1 MFGLYRATNF
11 LCILFLLQTY
21 SQRIQVIYE
30 GQNVAFY
37 CNATGGSKNDYI
49 HYQWEVNNRDLIATD
64 AYFHIRG
71 IQKSDEGEYKCIA
84 TQYVNGTP
92 IVATESTFISV
103 RKADSIITQD
113 VEEGIL
119 VRILCNVSSDEKPDG
134 AGPFRYEWR
143 NPNGTL
149 VGTQWKLELGHIKV
163 HESGIYVC
171 RVSYEFDKR
180 QMSTSSA
187 TKINV
192 IPRAGV
198 IFPGIRGNVLEVLE
212 TGDILQECQV
222 VSAKPSQY
230 NFQWFG
236 PDGRLISNSAF
247 LQRDYITRQRDEG
260 IYRCVASPVE
270 EGRLQVEN
278 SLIVTTAPLRFQIT
292 TIEEDLNI
300 GGFTHRRIVPV
311 DSSKPNLTTRE
322 TFIYQW
328 LDTEMNPILDLMGPD
343 LRIKFQSPSDFGRYS
358 VRITGLNSG
367 YQRDLSTYITMDGRN
382 GEVEPTYSVVIRE
395 ISGPLYLNARLELEC
410 SPRPPNSA
418 ARINWLGPDGMV
430 VSDSSNIVFER
441 FQPHHQGRYTCQILL
456 PNQIIL
462 RQSVELVVSGT
473 STEIPEPDRL
483 YTIRI
488 TQSPT
493 YFRYNDAVHLQCIVS
508 PTPPLVS
515 YEWFKDGVLIG
526 RQADIH
532 IQRFTPDD
540 VGRYQCVARLDSMVL
555 TFNSTISI
563 DDGTGVDLIMRPN
576 IIYIPAFHPFEI
588 ECLSIRTGLSP
599 IAIFGNGAPIESDNR
614 FTIIKPNEQRLIIK
628 ATDGL
633 SSVYNGLR
641 IRCMLPGLNYKEVT
655 LYIMDICT
663 ASQSQCRT
671 RQCIQTSSICDGK
684 ADCLDKSDEGSS
696 FCNAGLTV
704 IPTRIVVKPSEPFSL
719 KCQTILPG
727 TRMPHA
733 RFVHSGQ
740 DVESDPRFI
749 IERSPGILLI
759 KAPYGLSVEAN
770 DTRIECYF
778 PDESPRTAIINV
790 VTDRCGLGYFMCYD
804 GNCIQQSQRCDGQT
818 QCPDGSDEINCAPRC
833 RPGQY
838 QCSSGECIEQQMR
851 CDGRQDCRDASDET
865 GCPPRCRPG
874 QYQCSSGECIEQQ
887 MRCDGR
893 QDCRDASDET
903 GCPPRCR
910 PGQYQCSSGECIEQQ
925 MRCDGRQDCRDASDE
940 TGCPPRCRPGQYQC
954 SSGECIEQQMR
965 CDGRQDCRDASDETG
980 CPPRCRP
987 GQYQCSSGE
996 CIEQQMRCDGR
1007 QDCRDASDETG
1018 CPPRCRPGQYQC
1030 SSGECIE
1037 QQMRCDGRQDCRDA
1051 SDETGCPPRCRP
1063 GQYQCS
1069 SGECIE
1075 QQMRCDG
1082 RQDCRD
1088 ASDETGCPPRCRPG
1102 QYQCSS
1108 GECIEQQMRCDGR
1121 QDCRDASDET
1131 GCPPRCRPGQYQCS
1145 SGECIEQQMRCDGRQ
1160 DCRDA
1165 SDETGCPPRCR
1176 PGQYQCSSGECI
1188 EQQMRCDGRQDCR
1201 DASDETGCPPRCR
1214 PGQYQCSSGECIE
1227 QQMRC
1232 DGRQD
1237 CRDASD
1243 ETGCPPRCRPGQYQC
1258 SSGECI
1264 EQQMRCDGRQ
1274 DCRDASDETGCPPR
1288 CRPGQYQCSS
1298 GECIEQQMRCD
1309 GRQDCRDASDE
1320 TGCPPRCRPGQYQC
1334 SSGECIEQQMRC
1346 DGRQDC
1352 RDASDETGCPPRCR
1366 PGQYQCSSGECIE
1379 QQMRCD
1385 GRQDCRDASDETG
1398 CRERVNIRVVPDII
1412 HTQPYEKWKF
1422 ECSVIGADIEPIV
1435 KFQDGRLVESDP
1447 NFRVTR
1453 IDPNTV
1459 SVEAI
1464 HGLTE
1469 KKERLSFICTF
1480 PGGPEEEI
1488 DVYVRRRC
1496 PHGEFLCKDGTCR
1509 PESDFC
1515 NGRVDCPDGSD
1526 ERPPYCREIVQ
1537 VEVKPS
1543 IIHVQ
1548 PYKRFEFEC
1557 ISYVPG
1563 IKPEARLPSGILV
1576 SQDPRFNVIYLSPNH
1591 LQVNAIYG
1599 LTDRDHPFQIYCIF
1613 PGLENRTAVIE
1624 IERPCP
1630 SGQFQCMDGRC
1641 LPSNVF
1647 CDGKSDCS
1655 DSSDENERYCAVNIR
1670 VTPGSIRVVPY
1681 QRFQFECSTSIPGVS
1696 PQVTFDERS
1705 VERDNRFVVTRPSL
1719 QTIVVTAPT
1728 GLSEIGAHRFKCI
1741 VSVNIV
1747 KEVDVEIISECPPG
1761 QLKCRSGECLPRAV
1775 FCDGKYDCPDRSD
1788 EDPRSCVPTII
1799 ITPTTILTRPHESF
1813 QFECKSVMPGGEPK
1827 ITLEGYPVEND
1838 PRFTIVRPS
1847 REHIIVRAES
1857 GIADPGKYS
1866 FTCTVVS
1873 AASKTIVVQVESVCP
1888 PGYSKCKDGMCILDN
1903 QFCDGIIHCRDGSDE
1918 DKLRCP
1924 EVAVDVRVHF
1934 TPGELRI
1941 QPGRAFRLECV
1952 TDKPGT
1958 SPVLQFLDG
1967 RPITSD
1973 PRFVVSRPSTERAI
1987 IDVPGGLDARD
1998 RQIII
2003 ECVSPSGE
2011 RKTSTI
2017 FIELGCQPG
2026 QRRCPSGQCIF
2037 VGQFCDGKPDC
2048 DDGFDE
2054 KPENCEYCDPITKP
2068 CEVVNGKPPKEKTY
2082 ELHWRC
2088 DGEDDCGN
2096 RFDEQNCLN
2105 DTRVPDKEC
2114 GATHFRCGTEPY
2126 QYIPFAYWCDGGR
2139 DCRGGEDEAECSP
2152 PTIIQTQRQE
2162 THRVRPGGRL
2172 ILECEASGVP
2182 PPMIIWRFN
2191 WRCLRDET
2199 RMRTQAVP
2207 SSLGCKG
2214 SKSRLTIENFR
2225 EGDDGIYNCEALSS
2239 KERAMSQ
2246 DIFVFLSP

>member
-818 QCPDGSDEINCAPRC
+818 QCPDGSDEINCA
-833 RPGQY
+833 
-838 QCSSGECIEQQMR
+838 
-851 CDGRQDCRDASDET
+851 
-865 GCPPRCRPG
+865 
-874 QYQCSSGECIEQQ
+874 
-887 MRCDGR
+887 
-893 QDCRDASDET
+893 
-903 GCPPRCR
+903 
-910 PGQYQCSSGECIEQQ
+910 
-925 MRCDGRQDCRDASDE
+925 
-940 TGCPPRCRPGQYQC
+940 
-954 SSGECIEQQMR
+954 
-965 CDGRQDCRDASDETG
+965 
-980 CPPRCRP
+980 
-987 GQYQCSSGE
+987 
-996 CIEQQMRCDGR
+996 
-1007 QDCRDASDETG
+1007 
-1018 CPPRCRPGQYQC
+1018 PRCRPGQYQC

>member
-1 MFGLYRATNF
+1 
-11 LCILFLLQTY
+11 
-21 SQRIQVIYE
+21 
-30 GQNVAFY
+30 
-37 CNATGGSKNDYI
+37 
-49 HYQWEVNNRDLIATD
+49 
-64 AYFHIRG
+64 
-71 IQKSDEGEYKCIA
+71 
-84 TQYVNGTP
+84 
-92 IVATESTFISV
+92 
-103 RKADSIITQD
+103 
-113 VEEGIL
+113 
-119 VRILCNVSSDEKPDG
+119 
-134 AGPFRYEWR
+134 
-143 NPNGTL
+143 
-149 VGTQWKLELGHIKV
+149 
-163 HESGIYVC
+163 
-171 RVSYEFDKR
+171 
-180 QMSTSSA
+180 MSTSSA

-328 LDTEMNPILDLMGPD
+328 LDTEMNPILDSMGPD

-488 TQSPT
+488 IQSPT

-818 QCPDGSDEINCAPRC
+818 QCPDGSDEINCVCQP
-833 RPGQY
+833 PSIL
-838 QCSSGECIEQQMR
+838 CSSGECITPEMR
-851 CDGRQDCRDASDET
+851 CDGTQHCRDGSDE
-865 GCPPRCRPG
+865 
-874 QYQCSSGECIEQQ
+874 I
-887 MRCDGR
+887 
-893 QDCRDASDET
+893 
-903 GCPPRCR
+903 
-910 PGQYQCSSGECIEQQ
+910 
-925 MRCDGRQDCRDASDE
+925 
-940 TGCPPRCRPGQYQC
+940 
-954 SSGECIEQQMR
+954 
-965 CDGRQDCRDASDETG
+965 
-980 CPPRCRP
+980 
-987 GQYQCSSGE
+987 
-996 CIEQQMRCDGR
+996 
-1007 QDCRDASDETG
+1007 G

-1488 DVYVRRRC
+1488 DVYIRRRC
-1496 PHGEFLCKDGTCR
+1496 PHDEFMCKDGTCL
-1509 PESDFC
+1509 PERDFC
-1515 NGRVDCPDGSD
+1515 NGRVDCSDGSD

-1557 ISYVPG
+1557 ISFVPG

-1847 REHIIVRAES
+1847 REHVIVRAES

-1888 PGYSKCKDGMCILDN
+1888 SGYSKCKDGMCILDN

-2054 KPENCEYCDPITKP
+2054 KPENCEYCEPITKP

-2105 DTRVPDKEC
+2105 DTRVPDNEC

-2139 DCRGGEDEAECSP
+2139 DCRGGEDEADCSP

-2225 EGDDGIYNCEALSS
+2225 EGDDGIYNCEALTS

>member
-818 QCPDGSDEINCAPRC
+818 QCPDGSDEINCA
-833 RPGQY
+833 
-838 QCSSGECIEQQMR
+838 
-851 CDGRQDCRDASDET
+851 
-865 GCPPRCRPG
+865 
-874 QYQCSSGECIEQQ
+874 
-887 MRCDGR
+887 
-893 QDCRDASDET
+893 
-903 GCPPRCR
+903 
-910 PGQYQCSSGECIEQQ
+910 
-925 MRCDGRQDCRDASDE
+925 
-940 TGCPPRCRPGQYQC
+940 PRCRPGQYQC

>member
-1 MFGLYRATNF
+1 MSNSSCKVDVLTFFKKENRPFSVVDVCNVLKSYGKTGISKALDDLVEEGSVKEKVYGKQKVYVYDQTKLPSFDENEIKKMEAQSENLSIELAEEQKKLKSVTEELKKITSTLTKEEAERELTQVKEKLSKIEMEVKALKAKGPQITEADLKSVSEGHTKMISEWRKRKRIF
-11 LCILFLLQTY
+11 TQTSKLKLLC
-21 SQRIQVIYE
+21 
-30 GQNVAFY
+30 
-37 CNATGGSKNDYI
+37 
-49 HYQWEVNNRDLIATD
+49 NRNWSNSSL
-64 AYFHIRG
+64 
-71 IQKSDEGEYKCIA
+71 S
-84 TQYVNGTP
+84 
-92 IVATESTFISV
+92 
-103 RKADSIITQD
+103 DSIITQD

-119 VRILCNVSSDEKPDG
+119 VRILCNVSSDEKLDS

-236 PDGRLISNSAF
+236 PDGRLVSNSAF
-247 LQRDYITRQRDEG
+247 LQRDYITRERDEG
-260 IYRCVASPVE
+260 IYRCVATPIE

-292 TIEEDLNI
+292 TLNESLNI
-300 GGFTHRRIVPV
+300 GGFTHRRIVRT
-311 DSSKPNLTTRE
+311 DLSKLNLTTRE

-328 LDTEMNPILDLMGPD
+328 LDTEMNPILASMGPD
-343 LRIKFQSPSDFGRYS
+343 LRVRLLSPSDFGRYS

-367 YQRDLSTYITMDGRN
+367 YQRVLSTYITMDGRN

-418 ARINWLGPDGMV
+418 ARINWLGPDGTV

-488 TQSPT
+488 IQSPT
-493 YFRYNDAVHLQCIVS
+493 YFRYNDAVHLQCVVS

-532 IQRFTPDD
+532 IQRFSPAD

-588 ECLSIRTGLSP
+588 ECLSTRTGLSP

-614 FTIIKPNEQRLIIK
+614 FTVSKPDEQRVIIK

-641 IRCMLPGLNYKEVT
+641 IRCMLPGLNFKEVT
-655 LYIMDICT
+655 LYIMDICS
-663 ASQSQCRT
+663 ASESQCRT
-671 RQCIQTSSICDGK
+671 RQCIQTSQICDGK
-684 ADCLDKSDEGSS
+684 ADCLDKSDESSS
-696 FCNAGLTV
+696 FCNARLTV
-704 IPTRIVVKPSEPFSL
+704 IPTRIVVRPSEPFIL
-719 KCQTILPG
+719 KCQTMVPE

-733 RFVHSGQ
+733 RFVYSGK
-740 DVESDPRFI
+740 DVESDPRFTV
-749 IERSPGILLI
+749 ERSSPGVLLI
-759 KAPYGLSVEAN
+759 KAPHGLSEEAN

-790 VTDRCGLGYFMCYD
+790 VADRCGLGYFMCYD
-804 GNCIQQSQRCDGQT
+804 GNCIPQSQRCDGQT
-818 QCPDGSDEINCAPRC
+818 QCPDGSDEINCVCQPPRFL
-833 RPGQY
+833 
-838 QCSSGECIEQQMR
+838 CSTGECITQEMR
-851 CDGRQDCRDASDET
+851 CDGIRHCRDGSDE
-865 GCPPRCRPG
+865 
-874 QYQCSSGECIEQQ
+874 I
-887 MRCDGR
+887 
-893 QDCRDASDET
+893 DCLNF
-903 GCPPRCR
+903 
-910 PGQYQCSSGECIEQQ
+910 Q
-925 MRCDGRQDCRDASDE
+925 
-940 TGCPPRCRPGQYQC
+940 
-954 SSGECIEQQMR
+954 
-965 CDGRQDCRDASDETG
+965 
-980 CPPRCRP
+980 
-987 GQYQCSSGE
+987 
-996 CIEQQMRCDGR
+996 
-1007 QDCRDASDETG
+1007 
-1018 CPPRCRPGQYQC
+1018 
-1030 SSGECIE
+1030 
-1037 QQMRCDGRQDCRDA
+1037 
-1051 SDETGCPPRCRP
+1051 
-1063 GQYQCS
+1063 
-1069 SGECIE
+1069 
-1075 QQMRCDG
+1075 
-1082 RQDCRD
+1082 
-1088 ASDETGCPPRCRPG
+1088 
-1102 QYQCSS
+1102 
-1108 GECIEQQMRCDGR
+1108 
-1121 QDCRDASDET
+1121 
-1131 GCPPRCRPGQYQCS
+1131 
-1145 SGECIEQQMRCDGRQ
+1145 
-1160 DCRDA
+1160 
-1165 SDETGCPPRCR
+1165 
-1176 PGQYQCSSGECI
+1176 
-1188 EQQMRCDGRQDCR
+1188 
-1201 DASDETGCPPRCR
+1201 
-1214 PGQYQCSSGECIE
+1214 
-1227 QQMRC
+1227 
-1232 DGRQD
+1232 
-1237 CRDASD
+1237 
-1243 ETGCPPRCRPGQYQC
+1243 
-1258 SSGECI
+1258 
-1264 EQQMRCDGRQ
+1264 
-1274 DCRDASDETGCPPR
+1274 
-1288 CRPGQYQCSS
+1288 
-1298 GECIEQQMRCD
+1298 
-1309 GRQDCRDASDE
+1309 
-1320 TGCPPRCRPGQYQC
+1320 
-1334 SSGECIEQQMRC
+1334 
-1346 DGRQDC
+1346 
-1352 RDASDETGCPPRCR
+1352 
-1366 PGQYQCSSGECIE
+1366 
-1379 QQMRCD
+1379 
-1385 GRQDCRDASDETG
+1385 
-1398 CRERVNIRVVPDII
+1398 
-1412 HTQPYEKWKF
+1412 
-1422 ECSVIGADIEPIV
+1422 V
-1435 KFQDGRLVESDP
+1435 KF
-1447 NFRVTR
+1447 
-1453 IDPNTV
+1453 
-1459 SVEAI
+1459 
-1464 HGLTE
+1464 
-1469 KKERLSFICTF
+1469 CTF

-1488 DVYVRRRC
+1488 NVFVRRRC
-1496 PHGEFLCKDGTCR
+1496 PHGEYMCKDGTCR

-1526 ERPPYCREIVQ
+1526 ERPPHCRGITQ

-1543 IIHVQ
+1543 VIYVK
-1548 PYKRFEFEC
+1548 PYERFEFEC
-1557 ISYVPG
+1557 ISHVPG
-1563 IKPEARLPSGILV
+1563 IKPEARLPSGSLV
-1576 SQDPRFNVIYLSPNH
+1576 SQDPRFSVEYPSSNRLRI
-1591 LQVNAIYG
+1591 NALYG
-1599 LTDRDHPFQIYCIF
+1599 LTDRDHPFHIYCIF
-1613 PGLENRTAVIE
+1613 PGLENRSAVIE

-1641 LPSNVF
+1641 LPFDVF
-1647 CDGKSDCS
+1647 CDGKPDCS
-1655 DSSDENERYCAVNIR
+1655 DESDESERYCVVNIR
-1670 VTPGSIRVVPY
+1670 VTPSSIRVVPY
-1681 QRFQFECSTSIPGVS
+1681 KRFQFECSTSIPGVS

-1705 VERDNRFVVTRPSL
+1705 VERDNRFVVNRPNL

-1728 GLSEIGAHRFKCI
+1728 GLPDIGAHRFKCI
-1741 VSVNIV
+1741 VSINIV
-1747 KEVDVEIISECPPG
+1747 KEVDVEIIGECPPG
-1761 QLKCRSGECLPRAV
+1761 QVKCRSGECLPRAV

-1788 EDPRSCVPTII
+1788 EDSRYCAE
-1799 ITPTTILTRPHESF
+1799 LT
-1813 QFECKSVMPGGEPK
+1813 
-1827 ITLEGYPVEND
+1827 
-1838 PRFTIVRPS
+1838 
-1847 REHIIVRAES
+1847 
-1857 GIADPGKYS
+1857 
-1866 FTCTVVS
+1866 
-1873 AASKTIVVQVESVCP
+1873 
-1888 PGYSKCKDGMCILDN
+1888 
-1903 QFCDGIIHCRDGSDE
+1903 
-1918 DKLRCP
+1918 
-1924 EVAVDVRVHF
+1924 VDVRVHF

-1952 TDKPGT
+1952 TDTPGA
-1958 SPVLQFLDG
+1958 SPVLQFPDG

-1973 PRFVVSRPSTERAI
+1973 RRFVVSRPSTERVVI
-1987 IDVPGGLDARD
+1987 EVPGGLDAREG
-1998 RQIII
+1998 QVII
-2003 ECVSPSGE
+2003 ECLSPSGD

-2054 KPENCEYCDPITKP
+2054 KPENCVYCDPITKP
-2068 CEVVNGKPPKEKTY
+2068 CEAVNGIPPKKETY

-2126 QYIPFAYWCDGGR
+2126 QYIPFAYWCDGSR
-2139 DCRGGEDEAECSP
+2139 DCRGSEDEVDCSP

-2191 WRCLRDET
+2191 WRCLRDEA

-2207 SSLGCKG
+2207 STLGCKG

-2225 EGDDGIYNCEALSS
+2225 EGDDGIYNCEAVTS

-2246 DIFVFLSP
+2246 DIFVLLSP

>member
-1 MFGLYRATNF
+1 MFGLYGATNF

-260 IYRCVASPVE
+260 IYRCVGSPIE

-292 TIEEDLNI
+292 TLEEDLNI
-300 GGFTHRRIVPV
+300 GGFTHRRIILV

-328 LDTEMNPILDLMGPD
+328 LDTEMNPILDSMGPD
-343 LRIKFQSPSDFGRYS
+343 LRINFHSPSDFGRYS

-367 YQRDLSTYITMDGRN
+367 YQRDLSTYITLDGRN

-488 TQSPT
+488 IQSPT

-532 IQRFTPDD
+532 IERFSPDD

-671 RQCIQTSSICDGK
+671 RQCIQTSLICDGK

-733 RFVHSGQ
+733 RFVYSGK

-759 KAPYGLSVEAN
+759 KAPNGLSAEAN

-790 VTDRCGLGYFMCYD
+790 VPDRCGLGYFMCYD
-804 GNCIQQSQRCDGQT
+804 GSCIQQSQRCDGQT
-818 QCPDGSDEINCAPRC
+818 QCPDGSDEIKCVCQPPRIL
-833 RPGQY
+833 
-838 QCSSGECIEQQMR
+838 CSSGECITTEMR
-851 CDGRQDCRDASDET
+851 CDGIQHCRDGSDE
-865 GCPPRCRPG
+865 
-874 QYQCSSGECIEQQ
+874 I
-887 MRCDGR
+887 
-893 QDCRDASDET
+893 A
-903 GCPPRCR
+903 
-910 PGQYQCSSGECIEQQ
+910 
-925 MRCDGRQDCRDASDE
+925 
-940 TGCPPRCRPGQYQC
+940 
-954 SSGECIEQQMR
+954 
-965 CDGRQDCRDASDETG
+965 
-980 CPPRCRP
+980 
-987 GQYQCSSGE
+987 
-996 CIEQQMRCDGR
+996 
-1007 QDCRDASDETG
+1007 
-1018 CPPRCRPGQYQC
+1018 
-1030 SSGECIE
+1030 
-1037 QQMRCDGRQDCRDA
+1037 
-1051 SDETGCPPRCRP
+1051 
-1063 GQYQCS
+1063 
-1069 SGECIE
+1069 
-1075 QQMRCDG
+1075 
-1082 RQDCRD
+1082 
-1088 ASDETGCPPRCRPG
+1088 
-1102 QYQCSS
+1102 
-1108 GECIEQQMRCDGR
+1108 
-1121 QDCRDASDET
+1121 
-1131 GCPPRCRPGQYQCS
+1131 
-1145 SGECIEQQMRCDGRQ
+1145 
-1160 DCRDA
+1160 
-1165 SDETGCPPRCR
+1165 
-1176 PGQYQCSSGECI
+1176 
-1188 EQQMRCDGRQDCR
+1188 
-1201 DASDETGCPPRCR
+1201 
-1214 PGQYQCSSGECIE
+1214 
-1227 QQMRC
+1227 
-1232 DGRQD
+1232 
-1237 CRDASD
+1237 
-1243 ETGCPPRCRPGQYQC
+1243 
-1258 SSGECI
+1258 
-1264 EQQMRCDGRQ
+1264 
-1274 DCRDASDETGCPPR
+1274 
-1288 CRPGQYQCSS
+1288 
-1298 GECIEQQMRCD
+1298 
-1309 GRQDCRDASDE
+1309 
-1320 TGCPPRCRPGQYQC
+1320 
-1334 SSGECIEQQMRC
+1334 
-1346 DGRQDC
+1346 
-1352 RDASDETGCPPRCR
+1352 
-1366 PGQYQCSSGECIE
+1366 
-1379 QQMRCD
+1379 
-1385 GRQDCRDASDETG
+1385 
-1398 CRERVNIRVVPDII
+1398 CRERVNIRVVPDVIY
-1412 HTQPYEKWKF
+1412 TQPYERWKF
-1422 ECSVIGADIEPIV
+1422 ECSVLGADVEPIV

-1469 KKERLSFICTF
+1469 KKERFSFICTF

-1488 DVYVRRRC
+1488 DVFVRRRC
-1496 PHGEFLCKDGTCR
+1496 PHGQFMCKDGTCR
-1509 PESDFC
+1509 PETDFC
-1515 NGRVDCPDGSD
+1515 NGQVDCPDGSD
-1526 ERPPYCREIVQ
+1526 ERPPYCRQIIQ
-1537 VEVKPS
+1537 VEIKPS

-1548 PYKRFEFEC
+1548 PYKPFEFEC
-1557 ISYVPG
+1557 ISHVPG
-1563 IKPEARLPSGILV
+1563 IKPEARLSSGILV
-1576 SQDPRFNVIYLSPNH
+1576 SQDPRFNVEYLSPNR
-1591 LQVNAIYG
+1591 LRVNAIYG
-1599 LTDRDHPFQIYCIF
+1599 LTDRDHPFQIHCIF
-1613 PGLENRTAVIE
+1613 PGLENRTTVIE

-1641 LPSNVF
+1641 LPFNLF

-1655 DSSDENERYCAVNIR
+1655 DSSDESERYCAVNIR
-1670 VTPGSIRVVPY
+1670 VTPGSIRVIPN

-1728 GLSEIGAHRFKCI
+1728 GISDIGAHKFKCI

-1761 QLKCRSGECLPRAV
+1761 QAKCRSGECLPRAV
-1775 FCDGKYDCPDRSD
+1775 FCDGKYDCSDRSD

-1799 ITPTTILTRPHESF
+1799 ITPSTILTKTHESF
-1813 QFECKSVMPGGEPK
+1813 QFECKSVIPGGEPQ
-1827 ITLEGYPVEND
+1827 ITLEGSPVEND
-1838 PRFTIVRPS
+1838 PRFTIIRPS
-1847 REHIIVRAES
+1847 REHVIVRAEN

-1873 AASKTIVVQVESVCP
+1873 APSKTIVVQVESVCP
-1888 PGYSKCKDGMCILDN
+1888 PGYSKCKDGTCILSH
-1903 QFCDGIIHCRDGSDE
+1903 QFCDGIAHCRDGSDE

-1924 EVAVDVRVHF
+1924 EVTADVRVHF

-1952 TDKPGT
+1952 TDRPGT

-1967 RPITSD
+1967 RSITSD
-1973 PRFVVSRPSTERAI
+1973 QRFVVSRPSTERAV

-2003 ECVSPSGE
+2003 ECISPSGE

-2026 QRRCPSGQCIF
+2026 QRRCPNGQCIF

-2054 KPENCEYCDPITKP
+2054 RPENCEYCDPITKP
-2068 CEVVNGKPPKEKTY
+2068 CEIVNGISPREKTY

-2105 DTRVPDKEC
+2105 DTRVPNKEC
-2114 GATHFRCGTEPY
+2114 GATHFRCGTAPY

-2139 DCRGGEDEAECSP
+2139 DCRGGEDEADCSP

-2207 SSLGCKG
+2207 SSLECKG

-2225 EGDDGIYNCEALSS
+2225 EGDDGIYNCEALTS

>member
-236 PDGRLISNSAF
+236 PDDRLISNSAF

-278 SLIVTTAPLRFQIT
+278 NLIVTTAPLRFQIT

-328 LDTEMNPILDLMGPD
+328 LDTEMNPILDSMGPD

-367 YQRDLSTYITMDGRN
+367 YQRDLSAYITMDGRN

-395 ISGPLYLNARLELEC
+395 VSGPLYLNARLELEC

-488 TQSPT
+488 IQSPT

-818 QCPDGSDEINCAPRC
+818 QCPDGSDEINCVCQP
-833 RPGQY
+833 PSIL
-838 QCSSGECIEQQMR
+838 CSSGECITPEMR
-851 CDGRQDCRDASDET
+851 CDGTQHCRDGSDE
-865 GCPPRCRPG
+865 
-874 QYQCSSGECIEQQ
+874 I
-887 MRCDGR
+887 
-893 QDCRDASDET
+893 
-903 GCPPRCR
+903 
-910 PGQYQCSSGECIEQQ
+910 
-925 MRCDGRQDCRDASDE
+925 
-940 TGCPPRCRPGQYQC
+940 
-954 SSGECIEQQMR
+954 
-965 CDGRQDCRDASDETG
+965 
-980 CPPRCRP
+980 
-987 GQYQCSSGE
+987 
-996 CIEQQMRCDGR
+996 
-1007 QDCRDASDETG
+1007 
-1018 CPPRCRPGQYQC
+1018 
-1030 SSGECIE
+1030 
-1037 QQMRCDGRQDCRDA
+1037 
-1051 SDETGCPPRCRP
+1051 
-1063 GQYQCS
+1063 
-1069 SGECIE
+1069 
-1075 QQMRCDG
+1075 
-1082 RQDCRD
+1082 
-1088 ASDETGCPPRCRPG
+1088 
-1102 QYQCSS
+1102 
-1108 GECIEQQMRCDGR
+1108 
-1121 QDCRDASDET
+1121 
-1131 GCPPRCRPGQYQCS
+1131 
-1145 SGECIEQQMRCDGRQ
+1145 
-1160 DCRDA
+1160 
-1165 SDETGCPPRCR
+1165 
-1176 PGQYQCSSGECI
+1176 
-1188 EQQMRCDGRQDCR
+1188 
-1201 DASDETGCPPRCR
+1201 
-1214 PGQYQCSSGECIE
+1214 
-1227 QQMRC
+1227 
-1232 DGRQD
+1232 
-1237 CRDASD
+1237 
-1243 ETGCPPRCRPGQYQC
+1243 
-1258 SSGECI
+1258 
-1264 EQQMRCDGRQ
+1264 
-1274 DCRDASDETGCPPR
+1274 
-1288 CRPGQYQCSS
+1288 
-1298 GECIEQQMRCD
+1298 
-1309 GRQDCRDASDE
+1309 
-1320 TGCPPRCRPGQYQC
+1320 GCPPRCRPGQYQC

-1496 PHGEFLCKDGTCR
+1496 PHGEFMCKDGTCR

-1847 REHIIVRAES
+1847 REHVIVRAES

-2139 DCRGGEDEAECSP
+2139 DCRGGEDENDCSP

-2225 EGDDGIYNCEALSS
+2225 EGDDGIYNCEALTS

>member
-1 MFGLYRATNF
+1 M
-11 LCILFLLQTY
+11 
-21 SQRIQVIYE
+21 
-30 GQNVAFY
+30 
-37 CNATGGSKNDYI
+37 
-49 HYQWEVNNRDLIATD
+49 
-64 AYFHIRG
+64 
-71 IQKSDEGEYKCIA
+71 
-84 TQYVNGTP
+84 
-92 IVATESTFISV
+92 
-103 RKADSIITQD
+103 
-113 VEEGIL
+113 
-119 VRILCNVSSDEKPDG
+119 
-134 AGPFRYEWR
+134 
-143 NPNGTL
+143 
-149 VGTQWKLELGHIKV
+149 
-163 HESGIYVC
+163 
-171 RVSYEFDKR
+171 
-180 QMSTSSA
+180 
-187 TKINV
+187 
-192 IPRAGV
+192 
-198 IFPGIRGNVLEVLE
+198 
-212 TGDILQECQV
+212 
-222 VSAKPSQY
+222 
-230 NFQWFG
+230 
-236 PDGRLISNSAF
+236 
-247 LQRDYITRQRDEG
+247 
-260 IYRCVASPVE
+260 
-270 EGRLQVEN
+270 
-278 SLIVTTAPLRFQIT
+278 
-292 TIEEDLNI
+292 
-300 GGFTHRRIVPV
+300 
-311 DSSKPNLTTRE
+311 
-322 TFIYQW
+322 
-328 LDTEMNPILDLMGPD
+328 
-343 LRIKFQSPSDFGRYS
+343 
-358 VRITGLNSG
+358 
-367 YQRDLSTYITMDGRN
+367 
-382 GEVEPTYSVVIRE
+382 
-395 ISGPLYLNARLELEC
+395 
-410 SPRPPNSA
+410 
-418 ARINWLGPDGMV
+418 
-430 VSDSSNIVFER
+430 
-441 FQPHHQGRYTCQILL
+441 
-456 PNQIIL
+456 
-462 RQSVELVVSGT
+462 
-473 STEIPEPDRL
+473 
-483 YTIRI
+483 
-488 TQSPT
+488 
-493 YFRYNDAVHLQCIVS
+493 
-508 PTPPLVS
+508 
-515 YEWFKDGVLIG
+515 EWF
-526 RQADIH
+526 
-532 IQRFTPDD
+532 
-540 VGRYQCVARLDSMVL
+540 Y
-555 TFNSTISI
+555 
-563 DDGTGVDLIMRPN
+563 
-576 IIYIPAFHPFEI
+576 
-588 ECLSIRTGLSP
+588 
-599 IAIFGNGAPIESDNR
+599 AIFY
-614 FTIIKPNEQRLIIK
+614 RLPS
-628 ATDGL
+628 L
-633 SSVYNGLR
+633 F
-641 IRCMLPGLNYKEVT
+641 
-655 LYIMDICT
+655 
-663 ASQSQCRT
+663 
-671 RQCIQTSSICDGK
+671 
-684 ADCLDKSDEGSS
+684 S
-696 FCNAGLTV
+696 F
-704 IPTRIVVKPSEPFSL
+704 
-719 KCQTILPG
+719 
-727 TRMPHA
+727 
-733 RFVHSGQ
+733 
-740 DVESDPRFI
+740 
-749 IERSPGILLI
+749 
-759 KAPYGLSVEAN
+759 
-770 DTRIECYF
+770 
-778 PDESPRTAIINV
+778 
-790 VTDRCGLGYFMCYD
+790 LG
-804 GNCIQQSQRCDGQT
+804 
-818 QCPDGSDEINCAPRC
+818 
-833 RPGQY
+833 
-838 QCSSGECIEQQMR
+838 
-851 CDGRQDCRDASDET
+851 
-865 GCPPRCRPG
+865 
-874 QYQCSSGECIEQQ
+874 
-887 MRCDGR
+887 
-893 QDCRDASDET
+893 
-903 GCPPRCR
+903 
-910 PGQYQCSSGECIEQQ
+910 
-925 MRCDGRQDCRDASDE
+925 
-940 TGCPPRCRPGQYQC
+940 
-954 SSGECIEQQMR
+954 
-965 CDGRQDCRDASDETG
+965 
-980 CPPRCRP
+980 
-987 GQYQCSSGE
+987 
-996 CIEQQMRCDGR
+996 
-1007 QDCRDASDETG
+1007 
-1018 CPPRCRPGQYQC
+1018 
-1030 SSGECIE
+1030 
-1037 QQMRCDGRQDCRDA
+1037 
-1051 SDETGCPPRCRP
+1051 
-1063 GQYQCS
+1063 
-1069 SGECIE
+1069 
-1075 QQMRCDG
+1075 
-1082 RQDCRD
+1082 
-1088 ASDETGCPPRCRPG
+1088 
-1102 QYQCSS
+1102 
-1108 GECIEQQMRCDGR
+1108 
-1121 QDCRDASDET
+1121 
-1131 GCPPRCRPGQYQCS
+1131 
-1145 SGECIEQQMRCDGRQ
+1145 
-1160 DCRDA
+1160 
-1165 SDETGCPPRCR
+1165 
-1176 PGQYQCSSGECI
+1176 
-1188 EQQMRCDGRQDCR
+1188 
-1201 DASDETGCPPRCR
+1201 
-1214 PGQYQCSSGECIE
+1214 
-1227 QQMRC
+1227 
-1232 DGRQD
+1232 
-1237 CRDASD
+1237 
-1243 ETGCPPRCRPGQYQC
+1243 
-1258 SSGECI
+1258 
-1264 EQQMRCDGRQ
+1264 
-1274 DCRDASDETGCPPR
+1274 
-1288 CRPGQYQCSS
+1288 
-1298 GECIEQQMRCD
+1298 
-1309 GRQDCRDASDE
+1309 
-1320 TGCPPRCRPGQYQC
+1320 
-1334 SSGECIEQQMRC
+1334 
-1346 DGRQDC
+1346 
-1352 RDASDETGCPPRCR
+1352 
-1366 PGQYQCSSGECIE
+1366 
-1379 QQMRCD
+1379 
-1385 GRQDCRDASDETG
+1385 
-1398 CRERVNIRVVPDII
+1398 ERVNIRVVPDII

-1496 PHGEFLCKDGTCR
+1496 PHGEFMCKDGTCR

-1655 DSSDENERYCAVNIR
+1655 DSSDENERYCVWPTINLSNQILKHLENSCHIFFYGFRITSFILAVNIR

-1847 REHIIVRAES
+1847 REHVIVRAES

-1918 DKLRCP
+1918 DKLRCLISGCFVTLLLA

-2139 DCRGGEDEAECSP
+2139 DCRGGEDENDCSP

-2225 EGDDGIYNCEALSS
+2225 EGDDGIYNCEALTS

>member
-1 MFGLYRATNF
+1 MFGLYSATNF

-278 SLIVTTAPLRFQIT
+278 SLIVTQHDFSENIALRFQIT
-292 TIEEDLNI
+292 TLEEDLNI
-300 GGFTHRRIVPV
+300 GGFTHRRIILV

-328 LDTEMNPILDLMGPD
+328 LDTEMNPILDSMGPD
-343 LRIKFQSPSDFGRYS
+343 LRINFHSPSDFGRYS

-367 YQRDLSTYITMDGRN
+367 YQRDLSTYITLDGRN

-473 STEIPEPDRL
+473 STEIPEPDRH

-488 TQSPT
+488 IQSPT
-493 YFRYNDAVHLQCIVS
+493 YFRYNDAVHLQCVVS

-526 RQADIH
+526 RQADIR
-532 IQRFTPDD
+532 IERFSPDD

-614 FTIIKPNEQRLIIK
+614 FTITKPNEQRLIIK

-671 RQCIQTSSICDGK
+671 RQCIQTSLICDGK

-733 RFVHSGQ
+733 RFVYSGR

-759 KAPYGLSVEAN
+759 KAPNGLSAEAN

-790 VTDRCGLGYFMCYD
+790 VPDRCGLGYFMCYD
-804 GNCIQQSQRCDGQT
+804 GSCIQQSQRCDGQT
-818 QCPDGSDEINCAPRC
+818 QCPDGSDEIKCVCQPPRIL
-833 RPGQY
+833 
-838 QCSSGECIEQQMR
+838 CSSGECITPEMR
-851 CDGRQDCRDASDET
+851 CDGIQHCRDGSDE
-865 GCPPRCRPG
+865 
-874 QYQCSSGECIEQQ
+874 I
-887 MRCDGR
+887 
-893 QDCRDASDET
+893 A
-903 GCPPRCR
+903 
-910 PGQYQCSSGECIEQQ
+910 
-925 MRCDGRQDCRDASDE
+925 
-940 TGCPPRCRPGQYQC
+940 CPPRCRPGQYQC

-1398 CRERVNIRVVPDII
+1398 CRERVNIRVVPDVIY
-1412 HTQPYEKWKF
+1412 TQPYERWKF
-1422 ECSVIGADIEPIV
+1422 ECSVLGADVEPIV

-1469 KKERLSFICTF
+1469 KKERFSFICTF

-1488 DVYVRRRC
+1488 DVFVRRRC
-1496 PHGEFLCKDGTCR
+1496 PHGQFMCKDGTCR
-1509 PESDFC
+1509 SETDFC
-1515 NGRVDCPDGSD
+1515 NGQVDCPDGSD
-1526 ERPPYCREIVQ
+1526 ERPPYCRQIIQ
-1537 VEVKPS
+1537 VEIRPS

-1548 PYKRFEFEC
+1548 PYKPFEFEC
-1557 ISYVPG
+1557 ISHVPG
-1563 IKPEARLPSGILV
+1563 IKPEARLSSGILV
-1576 SQDPRFNVIYLSPNH
+1576 SQDPRFNVEYLSPNR
-1591 LQVNAIYG
+1591 LRVSAIYG
-1599 LTDRDHPFQIYCIF
+1599 LTDRDHPFQIHCIF
-1613 PGLENRTAVIE
+1613 PGLENRTTVIE

-1641 LPSNVF
+1641 LPFNLF

-1655 DSSDENERYCAVNIR
+1655 DSSDESERYCAVNIR
-1670 VTPGSIRVVPY
+1670 VTPGSIRVIPN

-1728 GLSEIGAHRFKCI
+1728 GISDIGAHKFKCI

-1761 QLKCRSGECLPRAV
+1761 QAKCRSGECLPRAV
-1775 FCDGKYDCPDRSD
+1775 FCDGKYDCSDRSD
-1788 EDPRSCVPTII
+1788 EDPRSCVSTII
-1799 ITPTTILTRPHESF
+1799 ITPSTILTKPHESF
-1813 QFECKSVMPGGEPK
+1813 QFECKSVMPGGEPQ
-1827 ITLEGYPVEND
+1827 ITLEGSPVEND
-1838 PRFTIVRPS
+1838 PRFTIIRPS
-1847 REHIIVRAES
+1847 REHVIVRAES

-1873 AASKTIVVQVESVCP
+1873 APSKTIVVQVESVCP
-1888 PGYSKCKDGMCILDN
+1888 PGYSKCKDGTCILSH
-1903 QFCDGIIHCRDGSDE
+1903 QFCDGIAHCRDGSDE

-1924 EVAVDVRVHF
+1924 EVTADIRVHF

-1952 TDKPGT
+1952 TDRPGT
-1958 SPVLQFLDG
+1958 SPVLQFIDG

-1973 PRFVVSRPSTERAI
+1973 QRFVVSRPSTERAI

-2003 ECVSPSGE
+2003 ECISPSGE

-2054 KPENCEYCDPITKP
+2054 RPENCEYCDPITKP
-2068 CEVVNGKPPKEKTY
+2068 CEIVNGISPREKTY

-2105 DTRVPDKEC
+2105 DTRVPNKEC
-2114 GATHFRCGTEPY
+2114 GATHFRCGTAPY

-2139 DCRGGEDEAECSP
+2139 DCRGGEDEADCSP

-2207 SSLGCKG
+2207 SSLECKG

-2225 EGDDGIYNCEALSS
+2225 EGDDGIYNCEALTS

>member
-1 MFGLYRATNF
+1 MFGLYGATNF

-260 IYRCVASPVE
+260 IYRCVGSPIE

-292 TIEEDLNI
+292 TLEEDLNI
-300 GGFTHRRIVPV
+300 GGFTHRRIILV

-328 LDTEMNPILDLMGPD
+328 LDTEMNPILDSMGPD
-343 LRIKFQSPSDFGRYS
+343 LRINFHSPSDFGRYS

-367 YQRDLSTYITMDGRN
+367 YQRDLSTYITLDGRN

-488 TQSPT
+488 IQSPT

-532 IQRFTPDD
+532 IERFSPDD

-671 RQCIQTSSICDGK
+671 RQCIQTSLICDGK

-733 RFVHSGQ
+733 RFVYSGK

-759 KAPYGLSVEAN
+759 KAPNGLSAEAN

-790 VTDRCGLGYFMCYD
+790 VPDRCGLGYFMCYD
-804 GNCIQQSQRCDGQT
+804 GSCIQQSQRCDGQT
-818 QCPDGSDEINCAPRC
+818 QCPDGSDEIKCVCQPPRIL
-833 RPGQY
+833 
-838 QCSSGECIEQQMR
+838 CSSGECITTEMR
-851 CDGRQDCRDASDET
+851 CDGIQHCRDGSDE
-865 GCPPRCRPG
+865 
-874 QYQCSSGECIEQQ
+874 I
-887 MRCDGR
+887 
-893 QDCRDASDET
+893 A
-903 GCPPRCR
+903 
-910 PGQYQCSSGECIEQQ
+910 
-925 MRCDGRQDCRDASDE
+925 
-940 TGCPPRCRPGQYQC
+940 
-954 SSGECIEQQMR
+954 
-965 CDGRQDCRDASDETG
+965 
-980 CPPRCRP
+980 
-987 GQYQCSSGE
+987 
-996 CIEQQMRCDGR
+996 
-1007 QDCRDASDETG
+1007 
-1018 CPPRCRPGQYQC
+1018 
-1030 SSGECIE
+1030 
-1037 QQMRCDGRQDCRDA
+1037 
-1051 SDETGCPPRCRP
+1051 
-1063 GQYQCS
+1063 
-1069 SGECIE
+1069 
-1075 QQMRCDG
+1075 
-1082 RQDCRD
+1082 
-1088 ASDETGCPPRCRPG
+1088 
-1102 QYQCSS
+1102 
-1108 GECIEQQMRCDGR
+1108 
-1121 QDCRDASDET
+1121 
-1131 GCPPRCRPGQYQCS
+1131 
-1145 SGECIEQQMRCDGRQ
+1145 
-1160 DCRDA
+1160 
-1165 SDETGCPPRCR
+1165 CPPRCR

-1398 CRERVNIRVVPDII
+1398 CRERVNIRVVPDVIY
-1412 HTQPYEKWKF
+1412 TQPYERWKF
-1422 ECSVIGADIEPIV
+1422 ECSVLGADVEPIV

-1469 KKERLSFICTF
+1469 KKERFSFICTF

-1488 DVYVRRRC
+1488 DVFVRRRC
-1496 PHGEFLCKDGTCR
+1496 PHGQFMCKDGTCR
-1509 PESDFC
+1509 PETDFC
-1515 NGRVDCPDGSD
+1515 NGQVDCPDGSD
-1526 ERPPYCREIVQ
+1526 ERPPYCRQIIQ
-1537 VEVKPS
+1537 VEIKPS

-1548 PYKRFEFEC
+1548 PYKPFEFEC
-1557 ISYVPG
+1557 ISHVPG
-1563 IKPEARLPSGILV
+1563 IKPEARLSSGILV
-1576 SQDPRFNVIYLSPNH
+1576 SQDPRFNVEYLSPNR
-1591 LQVNAIYG
+1591 LRVNAIYG
-1599 LTDRDHPFQIYCIF
+1599 LTDRDHPFQIHCIF
-1613 PGLENRTAVIE
+1613 PGLENRTTVIE

-1641 LPSNVF
+1641 LPFNLF

-1655 DSSDENERYCAVNIR
+1655 DSSDESERYCAVNIR
-1670 VTPGSIRVVPY
+1670 VTPGSIRVIPN

-1728 GLSEIGAHRFKCI
+1728 GISDIGAHKFKCI

-1761 QLKCRSGECLPRAV
+1761 QAKCRSGECLPRAV
-1775 FCDGKYDCPDRSD
+1775 FCDGKYDCSDRSD

-1799 ITPTTILTRPHESF
+1799 ITPSTILTKTHESF
-1813 QFECKSVMPGGEPK
+1813 QFECKSVIPGGEPQ
-1827 ITLEGYPVEND
+1827 ITLEGSPVEND
-1838 PRFTIVRPS
+1838 PRFTIIRPS
-1847 REHIIVRAES
+1847 REHVIVRAEN

-1873 AASKTIVVQVESVCP
+1873 APSKTIVVQVESVCP
-1888 PGYSKCKDGMCILDN
+1888 PGYSKCKDGTCILSH
-1903 QFCDGIIHCRDGSDE
+1903 QFCDGIAHCRDGSDE

-1924 EVAVDVRVHF
+1924 EVTADVRVHF

-1952 TDKPGT
+1952 TDRPGT

-1967 RPITSD
+1967 RSITSD
-1973 PRFVVSRPSTERAI
+1973 QRFVVSRPSTERAV

-2003 ECVSPSGE
+2003 ECISPSGE

-2026 QRRCPSGQCIF
+2026 QRRCPNGQCIF

-2054 KPENCEYCDPITKP
+2054 RPENCEYCDPITKP
-2068 CEVVNGKPPKEKTY
+2068 CEIVNGISPREKTY

-2105 DTRVPDKEC
+2105 DTRVPNKEC
-2114 GATHFRCGTEPY
+2114 GATHFRCGTAPY

-2139 DCRGGEDEAECSP
+2139 DCRGGEDEADCSP

-2207 SSLGCKG
+2207 SSLECKG

-2225 EGDDGIYNCEALSS
+2225 EGDDGIYNCEALTS

>member
-1 MFGLYRATNF
+1 MLNTYLRNLF
-11 LCILFLLQTY
+11 LLILFALQTY

-30 GQNVAFY
+30 GQNVAFF
-37 CNATGGSKNDYI
+37 CNATGGSKHDYI
-49 HYQWEVNNRDLIATD
+49 HYQWEVNNKELIATD
-64 AYFHIRG
+64 AYFYIRS

-84 TQYVNGTP
+84 TQYINGTP

-134 AGPFRYEWR
+134 AGQFRYEWR

-171 RVSYEFDKR
+171 RVSYEYDKR

-222 VSAKPSQY
+222 ISAKPSQY
-230 NFQWFG
+230 NFQWYG
-236 PDGRLISNSAF
+236 PDGRLVSNSAF

-260 IYRCVASPVE
+260 IYRCVATPVE

-278 SLIVTTAPLRFQIT
+278 NLIVVVAPLRFQIT
-292 TIEEDLNI
+292 TLSEDLNI
-300 GGFTHRRIVPV
+300 GGFTHRRISLI

-328 LDTEMNPILDLMGPD
+328 MDTAMNPILDSMGPD
-343 LRIKFQSPSDFGRYS
+343 LRVNFRSPSDFGRYS

-367 YQRDLSTYITMDGRN
+367 YQRDLSTYITLNGQN

-456 PNQIIL
+456 PNQVIL

-473 STEIPEPDRL
+473 STEIAEPDRR

-488 TQSPT
+488 IQSPT
-493 YFRYNDAVHLQCIVS
+493 YFRYNDAVHLQCVVS

-555 TFNSTISI
+555 IFNSTITT

-588 ECLSIRTGLSP
+588 ECLSTRTGLSP
-599 IAIFGNGAPIESDNR
+599 VAIFGNGAPIESDNR
-614 FTIIKPNEQRLIIK
+614 FTISKPDEQRLIIK
-628 ATDGL
+628 VMDGL
-633 SSVYNGLR
+633 SNVYNGLR

-671 RQCIQTSSICDGK
+671 RQCIQTSQICDGK
-684 ADCLDKSDEGSS
+684 PDCIDKSDESSS

-704 IPTRIVVKPSEPFSL
+704 IPTRIVVRPSEPFSL
-719 KCQTILPG
+719 KCQAMLPG
-727 TRMPHA
+727 SRMPHA
-733 RFVHSGQ
+733 RFVYSGKE
-740 DVESDPRFI
+740 VESDSRFI
-749 IERSPGILLI
+749 VTRPSPGVLLI
-759 KAPYGLSVEAN
+759 EAPRGLTEEGN

-790 VTDRCGLGYFMCYD
+790 VGDRCGLGYFMCYD
-804 GNCIQQSQRCDGQT
+804 GNCIPQSQRCDRQIQCSDGSDEANCGELPVARPTRPTVRPYASAEFECRSNIPGVLPVILFSNGSSAENYPRIQINRIDDQT
-818 QCPDGSDEINCAPRC
+818 LRVRIIDVTEKDRGLILKCAHTTGESVDVEIIVESPCRKDEIMCRDGTCIPENYFCNGRQDCSDGSDEQPPHCVSVCPPPRILCSSGECITQEMRCDGIQHCRDGSDEIGCPPRC
-833 RPGQY
+833 RLDQY
-838 QCSSGECIEQQMR
+838 QCSSGECIERHMRCDGRYDCQDGSDETGCPVRCRPDQYQCTSGECIEQSRNCDGRQDCRDGSDEVGCPPRCRPDQYQCTTGECIEQHMR
-851 CDGRQDCRDASDET
+851 CDGRQDCRDASDER
-865 GCPPRCRPG
+865 GC
-874 QYQCSSGECIEQQ
+874 EEQ
-887 MRCDGR
+887 
-893 QDCRDASDET
+893 
-903 GCPPRCR
+903 
-910 PGQYQCSSGECIEQQ
+910 I
-925 MRCDGRQDCRDASDE
+925 
-940 TGCPPRCRPGQYQC
+940 
-954 SSGECIEQQMR
+954 
-965 CDGRQDCRDASDETG
+965 
-980 CPPRCRP
+980 
-987 GQYQCSSGE
+987 
-996 CIEQQMRCDGR
+996 
-1007 QDCRDASDETG
+1007 
-1018 CPPRCRPGQYQC
+1018 
-1030 SSGECIE
+1030 
-1037 QQMRCDGRQDCRDA
+1037 
-1051 SDETGCPPRCRP
+1051 
-1063 GQYQCS
+1063 
-1069 SGECIE
+1069 
-1075 QQMRCDG
+1075 
-1082 RQDCRD
+1082 
-1088 ASDETGCPPRCRPG
+1088 
-1102 QYQCSS
+1102 
-1108 GECIEQQMRCDGR
+1108 
-1121 QDCRDASDET
+1121 
-1131 GCPPRCRPGQYQCS
+1131 
-1145 SGECIEQQMRCDGRQ
+1145 
-1160 DCRDA
+1160 
-1165 SDETGCPPRCR
+1165 
-1176 PGQYQCSSGECI
+1176 
-1188 EQQMRCDGRQDCR
+1188 
-1201 DASDETGCPPRCR
+1201 
-1214 PGQYQCSSGECIE
+1214 
-1227 QQMRC
+1227 
-1232 DGRQD
+1232 
-1237 CRDASD
+1237 
-1243 ETGCPPRCRPGQYQC
+1243 
-1258 SSGECI
+1258 
-1264 EQQMRCDGRQ
+1264 
-1274 DCRDASDETGCPPR
+1274 
-1288 CRPGQYQCSS
+1288 
-1298 GECIEQQMRCD
+1298 
-1309 GRQDCRDASDE
+1309 
-1320 TGCPPRCRPGQYQC
+1320 
-1334 SSGECIEQQMRC
+1334 
-1346 DGRQDC
+1346 
-1352 RDASDETGCPPRCR
+1352 
-1366 PGQYQCSSGECIE
+1366 
-1379 QQMRCD
+1379 
-1385 GRQDCRDASDETG
+1385 
-1398 CRERVNIRVVPDII
+1398 NIRVTPDII
-1412 HTQPYEKWKF
+1412 QTQPYEQWKF
-1422 ECSVIGADIEPIV
+1422 ECSVIGANIKPIV

-1447 NFRVTR
+1447 NYRVTR

-1459 SVEAI
+1459 SVEPI

-1469 KKERLSFICTF
+1469 KDEHLKFICTF
-1480 PGGPEEEI
+1480 PGGPASKV
-1488 DVYVRRRC
+1488 DVFVRRRC
-1496 PHGEFLCKDGTCR
+1496 SFGELMCKDGSCR

-1526 ERPPYCREIVQ
+1526 ERPPHCREIIQ

-1543 IIHVQ
+1543 IIRVK
-1548 PYKRFEFEC
+1548 PYRSFEFEC

-1576 SQDPRFNVIYLSPNH
+1576 SQDPRFNVEYLTPSR
-1591 LQVNAIYG
+1591 LRVNAIYG

-1613 PGLENRTAVIE
+1613 PGLENRTSVIE

-1641 LPSNVF
+1641 LPYDAF

-1655 DSSDENERYCAVNIR
+1655 DNSDESERYCAVNIR
-1670 VTPGSIRVVPY
+1670 VTPSSIRVAPY
-1681 QRFQFECSTSIPGVS
+1681 QRFEIECSTTIPGVA
-1696 PQVTFDERS
+1696 PQVTFDGYP
-1705 VERDNRFVVTRPSL
+1705 VERDNRFAVTRPSP
-1719 QTIVVTAPT
+1719 QTVIVTAPA
-1728 GLSEIGAHRFKCI
+1728 GISDIGDHKFRCA
-1741 VSVNIV
+1741 VSINLV
-1747 KEVDVEIISECPPG
+1747 KDVDVEIVTECPPG
-1761 QLKCRSGECLPRAV
+1761 QTMCRSGECLPRAV
-1775 FCDGKYDCPDRSD
+1775 FCDGKYDCRDRSD
-1788 EDPRSCVPTII
+1788 EDPRFCAPSVV
-1799 ITPTTILTRPHESF
+1799 ITPTTILTRPYESF
-1813 QFECKSVMPGGEPK
+1813 QFECKSTTPGSEPQV
-1827 ITLEGYPVEND
+1827 TFEGYPVESD
-1838 PRFTIVRPS
+1838 RRFTIIRPS
-1847 REHIIVRAES
+1847 REHIIVRADS
-1857 GIADPGKYS
+1857 GVAEPGKYS
-1866 FTCTVVS
+1866 FTCSIVS
-1873 AASKTIVVQVESVCP
+1873 GTAGTILVQVESICP
-1888 PGYSKCKDGMCILDN
+1888 TGYSRCRDGTCIPEY
-1903 QFCDGIIHCRDGSDE
+1903 QFCDGIPHCRDGSDE

-1924 EVAVDVRVHF
+1924 EVKVEVRVHF

-1941 QPGRAFRLECV
+1941 QPGRSFRLECV
-1952 TDKPGT
+1952 TDRPGT
-1958 SPVLQFLDG
+1958 SPIVQFPDG

-1973 PRFVVSRPSTERAI
+1973 SRFVVSKPSTERVVI
-1987 IDVPGGLDARD
+1987 EVPGGLDARE
-1998 RQIII
+1998 RQVII
-2003 ECVSPSGE
+2003 ECLSPSGD

-2026 QRRCPSGQCIF
+2026 QRRCPSGDCIF
-2037 VGQFCDGKPDC
+2037 VGQFCDGKADC

-2054 KPENCEYCDPITKP
+2054 KPENCVYCDPITKP
-2068 CEVVNGKPPKEKTY
+2068 CEVVNGIPPKEATY

-2114 GATHFRCGTEPY
+2114 GSTHFRCRTEPY
-2126 QYIPFAYWCDGGR
+2126 QHIPFAYWCDGGR
-2139 DCRGGEDEAECSP
+2139 DCRGGEDETDCSP

-2199 RMRTQAVP
+2199 RMHTQAVQ

-2214 SKSRLTIENFR
+2214 SKSRLTIENFT
-2225 EGDDGIYNCEALSS
+2225 EGDDGIYNCEAVTS
-2239 KERAMSQ
+2239 KDRAMSQ
-2246 DIFVFLSP
+2246 DIFVLLSP

>member
-236 PDGRLISNSAF
+236 PDDRLISNSAF

-278 SLIVTTAPLRFQIT
+278 NLIVTTAPLRFQIT

-328 LDTEMNPILDLMGPD
+328 LDTEMNPILDSMGPD

-367 YQRDLSTYITMDGRN
+367 YQRDLSAYITMDGRN

-395 ISGPLYLNARLELEC
+395 VSGPLYLNARLELEC

-488 TQSPT
+488 IQSPT

-818 QCPDGSDEINCAPRC
+818 QCPDGSDEINCVCQP
-833 RPGQY
+833 PSIL
-838 QCSSGECIEQQMR
+838 CSSGECITPEMR
-851 CDGRQDCRDASDET
+851 CDGTQHCRDGSDE
-865 GCPPRCRPG
+865 
-874 QYQCSSGECIEQQ
+874 I
-887 MRCDGR
+887 
-893 QDCRDASDET
+893 
-903 GCPPRCR
+903 
-910 PGQYQCSSGECIEQQ
+910 
-925 MRCDGRQDCRDASDE
+925 
-940 TGCPPRCRPGQYQC
+940 
-954 SSGECIEQQMR
+954 
-965 CDGRQDCRDASDETG
+965 
-980 CPPRCRP
+980 
-987 GQYQCSSGE
+987 
-996 CIEQQMRCDGR
+996 
-1007 QDCRDASDETG
+1007 
-1018 CPPRCRPGQYQC
+1018 
-1030 SSGECIE
+1030 
-1037 QQMRCDGRQDCRDA
+1037 
-1051 SDETGCPPRCRP
+1051 
-1063 GQYQCS
+1063 
-1069 SGECIE
+1069 
-1075 QQMRCDG
+1075 
-1082 RQDCRD
+1082 
-1088 ASDETGCPPRCRPG
+1088 
-1102 QYQCSS
+1102 
-1108 GECIEQQMRCDGR
+1108 
-1121 QDCRDASDET
+1121 

-1496 PHGEFLCKDGTCR
+1496 PHGEFMCKDGTCR

-1847 REHIIVRAES
+1847 REHVIVRAES

-2139 DCRGGEDEAECSP
+2139 DCRGGEDENDCSP

-2225 EGDDGIYNCEALSS
+2225 EGDDGIYNCEALTS

>member
-236 PDGRLISNSAF
+236 PDDRLISNSAF

-278 SLIVTTAPLRFQIT
+278 NLIVTTAPLRFQIT

-328 LDTEMNPILDLMGPD
+328 LDTEMNPILDSMGPD

-367 YQRDLSTYITMDGRN
+367 YQRDLSAYITMDGRN

-395 ISGPLYLNARLELEC
+395 VSGPLYLNARLELEC

-488 TQSPT
+488 IQSPT

-818 QCPDGSDEINCAPRC
+818 QCPDGSDEINCVCQP
-833 RPGQY
+833 PSIL
-838 QCSSGECIEQQMR
+838 CSSGECITPEMR
-851 CDGRQDCRDASDET
+851 CDGTQHCRDGSDE
-865 GCPPRCRPG
+865 
-874 QYQCSSGECIEQQ
+874 I
-887 MRCDGR
+887 
-893 QDCRDASDET
+893 
-903 GCPPRCR
+903 
-910 PGQYQCSSGECIEQQ
+910 
-925 MRCDGRQDCRDASDE
+925 
-940 TGCPPRCRPGQYQC
+940 
-954 SSGECIEQQMR
+954 
-965 CDGRQDCRDASDETG
+965 
-980 CPPRCRP
+980 
-987 GQYQCSSGE
+987 
-996 CIEQQMRCDGR
+996 
-1007 QDCRDASDETG
+1007 
-1018 CPPRCRPGQYQC
+1018 
-1030 SSGECIE
+1030 
-1037 QQMRCDGRQDCRDA
+1037 
-1051 SDETGCPPRCRP
+1051 
-1063 GQYQCS
+1063 
-1069 SGECIE
+1069 
-1075 QQMRCDG
+1075 
-1082 RQDCRD
+1082 
-1088 ASDETGCPPRCRPG
+1088 
-1102 QYQCSS
+1102 
-1108 GECIEQQMRCDGR
+1108 
-1121 QDCRDASDET
+1121 
-1131 GCPPRCRPGQYQCS
+1131 
-1145 SGECIEQQMRCDGRQ
+1145 
-1160 DCRDA
+1160 
-1165 SDETGCPPRCR
+1165 
-1176 PGQYQCSSGECI
+1176 
-1188 EQQMRCDGRQDCR
+1188 
-1201 DASDETGCPPRCR
+1201 GCPPRCR

-1496 PHGEFLCKDGTCR
+1496 PHGEFMCKDGTCR

-1847 REHIIVRAES
+1847 REHVIVRAES

-2139 DCRGGEDEAECSP
+2139 DCRGGEDENDCSP

-2225 EGDDGIYNCEALSS
+2225 EGDDGIYNCEALTS

>member
-270 EGRLQVEN
+270 EGRLQVDN

-311 DSSKPNLTTRE
+311 DPSKPNLTTRE

-328 LDTEMNPILDLMGPD
+328 LDTEMNPILDSMGPD

-488 TQSPT
+488 IQSPT

-818 QCPDGSDEINCAPRC
+818 QCPDGSDEINCVCQPPSILCSSGECITPEMRCDGTQHCRDGSDEIGCPARC

-865 GCPPRCRPG
+865 GCP
-874 QYQCSSGECIEQQ
+874 
-887 MRCDGR
+887 
-893 QDCRDASDET
+893 A
-903 GCPPRCR
+903 
-910 PGQYQCSSGECIEQQ
+910 
-925 MRCDGRQDCRDASDE
+925 
-940 TGCPPRCRPGQYQC
+940 
-954 SSGECIEQQMR
+954 
-965 CDGRQDCRDASDETG
+965 
-980 CPPRCRP
+980 
-987 GQYQCSSGE
+987 
-996 CIEQQMRCDGR
+996 
-1007 QDCRDASDETG
+1007 
-1018 CPPRCRPGQYQC
+1018 
-1030 SSGECIE
+1030 
-1037 QQMRCDGRQDCRDA
+1037 
-1051 SDETGCPPRCRP
+1051 
-1063 GQYQCS
+1063 
-1069 SGECIE
+1069 
-1075 QQMRCDG
+1075 
-1082 RQDCRD
+1082 
-1088 ASDETGCPPRCRPG
+1088 
-1102 QYQCSS
+1102 
-1108 GECIEQQMRCDGR
+1108 
-1121 QDCRDASDET
+1121 
-1131 GCPPRCRPGQYQCS
+1131 RCRPGQYQCS

-1496 PHGEFLCKDGTCR
+1496 PHGEFMCKDGTCL
-1509 PESDFC
+1509 PERDFC

-1681 QRFQFECSTSIPGVS
+1681 QRFQLECSTSIPGVS

-1761 QLKCRSGECLPRAV
+1761 QLKCRSGECLPSAV

-1847 REHIIVRAES
+1847 REHVIVRAES

-1903 QFCDGIIHCRDGSDE
+1903 QFCDGILHCRDGSDE

-2139 DCRGGEDEAECSP
+2139 DCRGGEDEADCSP

-2225 EGDDGIYNCEALSS
+2225 EGDDGIYNCEALTS

>member
-1 MFGLYRATNF
+1 MFGLYRATIF
-11 LCILFLLQTY
+11 LCILFLFQTY

-84 TQYVNGTP
+84 TQYINGTP

-278 SLIVTTAPLRFQIT
+278 NLIVTTAPLRFQIT

-311 DSSKPNLTTRE
+311 DPSKPNLTTRE

-328 LDTEMNPILDLMGPD
+328 LDTEMNPILDSMGPD

-488 TQSPT
+488 IQSPT

-532 IQRFTPDD
+532 IQRFSPDD
-540 VGRYQCVARLDSMVL
+540 VGRYQCVARFDSMVL

-818 QCPDGSDEINCAPRC
+818 QCPDGSDEINCVCQP
-833 RPGQY
+833 PSIL
-838 QCSSGECIEQQMR
+838 CSSGECITPEMR
-851 CDGRQDCRDASDET
+851 CDGTQHCRDGTDE
-865 GCPPRCRPG
+865 
-874 QYQCSSGECIEQQ
+874 I
-887 MRCDGR
+887 
-893 QDCRDASDET
+893 
-903 GCPPRCR
+903 
-910 PGQYQCSSGECIEQQ
+910 
-925 MRCDGRQDCRDASDE
+925 
-940 TGCPPRCRPGQYQC
+940 
-954 SSGECIEQQMR
+954 
-965 CDGRQDCRDASDETG
+965 
-980 CPPRCRP
+980 
-987 GQYQCSSGE
+987 
-996 CIEQQMRCDGR
+996 
-1007 QDCRDASDETG
+1007 
-1018 CPPRCRPGQYQC
+1018 
-1030 SSGECIE
+1030 
-1037 QQMRCDGRQDCRDA
+1037 
-1051 SDETGCPPRCRP
+1051 
-1063 GQYQCS
+1063 
-1069 SGECIE
+1069 
-1075 QQMRCDG
+1075 
-1082 RQDCRD
+1082 
-1088 ASDETGCPPRCRPG
+1088 
-1102 QYQCSS
+1102 
-1108 GECIEQQMRCDGR
+1108 
-1121 QDCRDASDET
+1121 
-1131 GCPPRCRPGQYQCS
+1131 
-1145 SGECIEQQMRCDGRQ
+1145 
-1160 DCRDA
+1160 
-1165 SDETGCPPRCR
+1165 
-1176 PGQYQCSSGECI
+1176 
-1188 EQQMRCDGRQDCR
+1188 
-1201 DASDETGCPPRCR
+1201 
-1214 PGQYQCSSGECIE
+1214 
-1227 QQMRC
+1227 
-1232 DGRQD
+1232 
-1237 CRDASD
+1237 
-1243 ETGCPPRCRPGQYQC
+1243 GCPPRCRPGQYQC

-1398 CRERVNIRVVPDII
+1398 CRERVNVRVVPDII

-1422 ECSVIGADIEPIV
+1422 ECSVIGADVEPIV

-1496 PHGEFLCKDGTCR
+1496 PHGEFMCKDGTCR

-1515 NGRVDCPDGSD
+1515 NGQVNCPDGSD
-1526 ERPPYCREIVQ
+1526 ERPPYCKETIQ

-1548 PYKRFEFEC
+1548 PYRRFEFEC

-1576 SQDPRFNVIYLSPNH
+1576 SQDPRFNVVYLSPNH

-1728 GLSEIGAHRFKCI
+1728 GLSEIGAHKFKCI

-1747 KEVDVEIISECPPG
+1747 KEVDVEIVSECPPG

-1827 ITLEGYPVEND
+1827 ITLEGYPIEND
-1838 PRFTIVRPS
+1838 PRFTIERPS
-1847 REHIIVRAES
+1847 REHVIVRAEN

-1873 AASKTIVVQVESVCP
+1873 TASKTIVVQVESVCP
-1888 PGYSKCKDGMCILDN
+1888 PGYSKCKDGMCIPDN

-2139 DCRGGEDEAECSP
+2139 DCRGGEDEADCSP

-2225 EGDDGIYNCEALSS
+2225 EGDDGIYNCEALTS

>member
-1 MFGLYRATNF
+1 MFGLYGATNF

-260 IYRCVASPVE
+260 IYRCVGSPIE

-292 TIEEDLNI
+292 TLEEDLNI
-300 GGFTHRRIVPV
+300 GGFTHRRIILV

-328 LDTEMNPILDLMGPD
+328 LDTEMNPILDSMGPD
-343 LRIKFQSPSDFGRYS
+343 LRINFHSPSDFGRYS

-367 YQRDLSTYITMDGRN
+367 YQRDLSTYITLDGRN

-488 TQSPT
+488 IQSPT

-532 IQRFTPDD
+532 IERFSPDD

-671 RQCIQTSSICDGK
+671 RQCIQTSLICDGK

-733 RFVHSGQ
+733 RFVYSGK

-759 KAPYGLSVEAN
+759 KAPNGLSAEAN

-790 VTDRCGLGYFMCYD
+790 VPDRCGLGYFMCYD
-804 GNCIQQSQRCDGQT
+804 GSCIQQSQRCDGQT
-818 QCPDGSDEINCAPRC
+818 QCPDGSDEIKCVCQPPRIL
-833 RPGQY
+833 
-838 QCSSGECIEQQMR
+838 CSSGECITTEMR
-851 CDGRQDCRDASDET
+851 CDGIQHCRDGSDE
-865 GCPPRCRPG
+865 
-874 QYQCSSGECIEQQ
+874 I
-887 MRCDGR
+887 
-893 QDCRDASDET
+893 A
-903 GCPPRCR
+903 
-910 PGQYQCSSGECIEQQ
+910 
-925 MRCDGRQDCRDASDE
+925 
-940 TGCPPRCRPGQYQC
+940 
-954 SSGECIEQQMR
+954 
-965 CDGRQDCRDASDETG
+965 
-980 CPPRCRP
+980 
-987 GQYQCSSGE
+987 
-996 CIEQQMRCDGR
+996 
-1007 QDCRDASDETG
+1007 
-1018 CPPRCRPGQYQC
+1018 
-1030 SSGECIE
+1030 
-1037 QQMRCDGRQDCRDA
+1037 
-1051 SDETGCPPRCRP
+1051 
-1063 GQYQCS
+1063 
-1069 SGECIE
+1069 
-1075 QQMRCDG
+1075 
-1082 RQDCRD
+1082 
-1088 ASDETGCPPRCRPG
+1088 
-1102 QYQCSS
+1102 
-1108 GECIEQQMRCDGR
+1108 
-1121 QDCRDASDET
+1121 
-1131 GCPPRCRPGQYQCS
+1131 
-1145 SGECIEQQMRCDGRQ
+1145 
-1160 DCRDA
+1160 
-1165 SDETGCPPRCR
+1165 
-1176 PGQYQCSSGECI
+1176 
-1188 EQQMRCDGRQDCR
+1188 
-1201 DASDETGCPPRCR
+1201 
-1214 PGQYQCSSGECIE
+1214 
-1227 QQMRC
+1227 
-1232 DGRQD
+1232 
-1237 CRDASD
+1237 
-1243 ETGCPPRCRPGQYQC
+1243 
-1258 SSGECI
+1258 
-1264 EQQMRCDGRQ
+1264 
-1274 DCRDASDETGCPPR
+1274 
-1288 CRPGQYQCSS
+1288 
-1298 GECIEQQMRCD
+1298 
-1309 GRQDCRDASDE
+1309 
-1320 TGCPPRCRPGQYQC
+1320 
-1334 SSGECIEQQMRC
+1334 
-1346 DGRQDC
+1346 
-1352 RDASDETGCPPRCR
+1352 CPPRCR

-1398 CRERVNIRVVPDII
+1398 CRERVNIRVVPDVIY
-1412 HTQPYEKWKF
+1412 TQPYERWKF
-1422 ECSVIGADIEPIV
+1422 ECSVLGADVEPIV

-1469 KKERLSFICTF
+1469 KKERFSFICTF

-1488 DVYVRRRC
+1488 DVFVRRRC
-1496 PHGEFLCKDGTCR
+1496 PHGQFMCKDGTCR
-1509 PESDFC
+1509 PETDFC
-1515 NGRVDCPDGSD
+1515 NGQVDCPDGSD
-1526 ERPPYCREIVQ
+1526 ERPPYCRQIIQ
-1537 VEVKPS
+1537 VEIKPS

-1548 PYKRFEFEC
+1548 PYKPFEFEC
-1557 ISYVPG
+1557 ISHVPG
-1563 IKPEARLPSGILV
+1563 IKPEARLSSGILV
-1576 SQDPRFNVIYLSPNH
+1576 SQDPRFNVEYLSPNR
-1591 LQVNAIYG
+1591 LRVNAIYG
-1599 LTDRDHPFQIYCIF
+1599 LTDRDHPFQIHCIF
-1613 PGLENRTAVIE
+1613 PGLENRTTVIE

-1641 LPSNVF
+1641 LPFNLF

-1655 DSSDENERYCAVNIR
+1655 DSSDESERYCAVNIR
-1670 VTPGSIRVVPY
+1670 VTPGSIRVIPN

-1728 GLSEIGAHRFKCI
+1728 GISDIGAHKFKCI

-1761 QLKCRSGECLPRAV
+1761 QAKCRSGECLPRAV
-1775 FCDGKYDCPDRSD
+1775 FCDGKYDCSDRSD

-1799 ITPTTILTRPHESF
+1799 ITPSTILTKTHESF
-1813 QFECKSVMPGGEPK
+1813 QFECKSVIPGGEPQ
-1827 ITLEGYPVEND
+1827 ITLEGSPVEND
-1838 PRFTIVRPS
+1838 PRFTIIRPS
-1847 REHIIVRAES
+1847 REHVIVRAEN

-1873 AASKTIVVQVESVCP
+1873 APSKTIVVQVESVCP
-1888 PGYSKCKDGMCILDN
+1888 PGYSKCKDGTCILSH
-1903 QFCDGIIHCRDGSDE
+1903 QFCDGIAHCRDGSDE

-1924 EVAVDVRVHF
+1924 EVTADVRVHF

-1952 TDKPGT
+1952 TDRPGT

-1967 RPITSD
+1967 RSITSD
-1973 PRFVVSRPSTERAI
+1973 QRFVVSRPSTERAV

-2003 ECVSPSGE
+2003 ECISPSGE

-2026 QRRCPSGQCIF
+2026 QRRCPNGQCIF

-2054 KPENCEYCDPITKP
+2054 RPENCEYCDPITKP
-2068 CEVVNGKPPKEKTY
+2068 CEIVNGISPREKTY

-2105 DTRVPDKEC
+2105 DTRVPNKEC
-2114 GATHFRCGTEPY
+2114 GATHFRCGTAPY

-2139 DCRGGEDEAECSP
+2139 DCRGGEDEADCSP

-2207 SSLGCKG
+2207 SSLECKG

-2225 EGDDGIYNCEALSS
+2225 EGDDGIYNCEALTS

>member
-103 RKADSIITQD
+103 RKADSVITQD

-328 LDTEMNPILDLMGPD
+328 LDTEMNPILDSMGPD

-488 TQSPT
+488 IQSPT

-818 QCPDGSDEINCAPRC
+818 QCPDGSDEINCVCQP
-833 RPGQY
+833 PSIL
-838 QCSSGECIEQQMR
+838 CSSGECITPEMR
-851 CDGRQDCRDASDET
+851 CDGTQHCRDGSDE
-865 GCPPRCRPG
+865 
-874 QYQCSSGECIEQQ
+874 I
-887 MRCDGR
+887 
-893 QDCRDASDET
+893 
-903 GCPPRCR
+903 
-910 PGQYQCSSGECIEQQ
+910 
-925 MRCDGRQDCRDASDE
+925 
-940 TGCPPRCRPGQYQC
+940 
-954 SSGECIEQQMR
+954 
-965 CDGRQDCRDASDETG
+965 
-980 CPPRCRP
+980 
-987 GQYQCSSGE
+987 
-996 CIEQQMRCDGR
+996 
-1007 QDCRDASDETG
+1007 
-1018 CPPRCRPGQYQC
+1018 
-1030 SSGECIE
+1030 
-1037 QQMRCDGRQDCRDA
+1037 
-1051 SDETGCPPRCRP
+1051 
-1063 GQYQCS
+1063 
-1069 SGECIE
+1069 
-1075 QQMRCDG
+1075 
-1082 RQDCRD
+1082 
-1088 ASDETGCPPRCRPG
+1088 
-1102 QYQCSS
+1102 
-1108 GECIEQQMRCDGR
+1108 
-1121 QDCRDASDET
+1121 
-1131 GCPPRCRPGQYQCS
+1131 
-1145 SGECIEQQMRCDGRQ
+1145 
-1160 DCRDA
+1160 
-1165 SDETGCPPRCR
+1165 
-1176 PGQYQCSSGECI
+1176 
-1188 EQQMRCDGRQDCR
+1188 
-1201 DASDETGCPPRCR
+1201 
-1214 PGQYQCSSGECIE
+1214 
-1227 QQMRC
+1227 
-1232 DGRQD
+1232 
-1237 CRDASD
+1237 
-1243 ETGCPPRCRPGQYQC
+1243 
-1258 SSGECI
+1258 
-1264 EQQMRCDGRQ
+1264 
-1274 DCRDASDETGCPPR
+1274 
-1288 CRPGQYQCSS
+1288 
-1298 GECIEQQMRCD
+1298 
-1309 GRQDCRDASDE
+1309 
-1320 TGCPPRCRPGQYQC
+1320 
-1334 SSGECIEQQMRC
+1334 
-1346 DGRQDC
+1346 
-1352 RDASDETGCPPRCR
+1352 GCPPRCR

-1488 DVYVRRRC
+1488 DVYIRRRC
-1496 PHGEFLCKDGTCR
+1496 PHDEFMCKDGTCL
-1509 PESDFC
+1509 PERDFC
-1515 NGRVDCPDGSD
+1515 NGRVDCSDGSD

-1557 ISYVPG
+1557 ISFVPG

-1847 REHIIVRAES
+1847 REHVIVRAES

-1888 PGYSKCKDGMCILDN
+1888 SGYSKCKDGMCILDN

-2054 KPENCEYCDPITKP
+2054 KPENCEYCEPITKP

-2105 DTRVPDKEC
+2105 DTRVPDNEC

-2139 DCRGGEDEAECSP
+2139 DCRGGEDEADCSP

-2225 EGDDGIYNCEALSS
+2225 EGDDGIYNCEALTS

>member
-1 MFGLYRATNF
+1 MIRQITIQ
-11 LCILFLLQTY
+11 CIT
-21 SQRIQVIYE
+21 VIE
-30 GQNVAFY
+30 M
-37 CNATGGSKNDYI
+37 TK
-49 HYQWEVNNRDLIATD
+49 LI
-64 AYFHIRG
+64 F
-71 IQKSDEGEYKCIA
+71 
-84 TQYVNGTP
+84 
-92 IVATESTFISV
+92 
-103 RKADSIITQD
+103 ADSIITQD

-278 SLIVTTAPLRFQIT
+278 NLIVTTAPLRFQIT
-292 TIEEDLNI
+292 TLEEDLNI
-300 GGFTHRRIVPV
+300 GGFTHRRIALV

-322 TFIYQW
+322 TFVYQW
-328 LDTEMNPILDLMGPD
+328 LDTEMNPILDSMGPD
-343 LRIKFQSPSDFGRYS
+343 LRINFQSPSDFGRYS

-367 YQRDLSTYITMDGRN
+367 YQRDLSTYITVDGRN

-488 TQSPT
+488 IQSPT

-515 YEWFKDGVLIG
+515 YEWFKDGELIG
-526 RQADIH
+526 RQADIY

-614 FTIIKPNEQRLIIK
+614 FTILKPNEQRLIIK

-671 RQCIQTSSICDGK
+671 RQCIQTSLICDGK

-719 KCQTILPG
+719 KCQAILPG

-733 RFVHSGQ
+733 RFVHSGH

-759 KAPYGLSVEAN
+759 KAPHGLSIEAN

-790 VTDRCGLGYFMCYD
+790 VADRCGLGYFMCYD
-804 GNCIQQSQRCDGQT
+804 GNCIQQAQRCDGQT
-818 QCPDGSDEINCAPRC
+818 QCPDGSDEINCAVRC

-851 CDGRQDCRDASDET
+851 CDGRPDCRDASDET
-865 GCPPRCRPG
+865 GCPVRCRPG

-893 QDCRDASDET
+893 PDCRDASDET
-903 GCPPRCR
+903 GCPVRCR

-925 MRCDGRQDCRDASDE
+925 MRCDGR
-940 TGCPPRCRPGQYQC
+940 P
-954 SSGECIEQQMR
+954 
-965 CDGRQDCRDASDETG
+965 
-980 CPPRCRP
+980 
-987 GQYQCSSGE
+987 
-996 CIEQQMRCDGR
+996 
-1007 QDCRDASDETG
+1007 
-1018 CPPRCRPGQYQC
+1018 
-1030 SSGECIE
+1030 
-1037 QQMRCDGRQDCRDA
+1037 
-1051 SDETGCPPRCRP
+1051 
-1063 GQYQCS
+1063 
-1069 SGECIE
+1069 
-1075 QQMRCDG
+1075 
-1082 RQDCRD
+1082 
-1088 ASDETGCPPRCRPG
+1088 
-1102 QYQCSS
+1102 
-1108 GECIEQQMRCDGR
+1108 
-1121 QDCRDASDET
+1121 
-1131 GCPPRCRPGQYQCS
+1131 
-1145 SGECIEQQMRCDGRQ
+1145 
-1160 DCRDA
+1160 
-1165 SDETGCPPRCR
+1165 
-1176 PGQYQCSSGECI
+1176 
-1188 EQQMRCDGRQDCR
+1188 
-1201 DASDETGCPPRCR
+1201 
-1214 PGQYQCSSGECIE
+1214 
-1227 QQMRC
+1227 
-1232 DGRQD
+1232 
-1237 CRDASD
+1237 
-1243 ETGCPPRCRPGQYQC
+1243 
-1258 SSGECI
+1258 
-1264 EQQMRCDGRQ
+1264 
-1274 DCRDASDETGCPPR
+1274 
-1288 CRPGQYQCSS
+1288 
-1298 GECIEQQMRCD
+1298 
-1309 GRQDCRDASDE
+1309 
-1320 TGCPPRCRPGQYQC
+1320 
-1334 SSGECIEQQMRC
+1334 
-1346 DGRQDC
+1346 
-1352 RDASDETGCPPRCR
+1352 
-1366 PGQYQCSSGECIE
+1366 
-1379 QQMRCD
+1379 
-1385 GRQDCRDASDETG
+1385 DCRDASDETG
-1398 CRERVNIRVVPDII
+1398 CRERVSIRVVPDII
-1412 HTQPYEKWKF
+1412 QTQPYEKWKF

-1435 KFQDGRLVESDP
+1435 KFPDGRLVESDP

-1459 SVEAI
+1459 SVEVI

-1469 KKERLSFICTF
+1469 KKERFSFICTF

-1488 DVYVRRRC
+1488 DVFVRRRC
-1496 PHGEFLCKDGTCR
+1496 PHGEFMCKDGTCR

-1515 NGRVDCPDGSD
+1515 NGQINCPDGSD
-1526 ERPPYCREIVQ
+1526 ERPPYCRETIQ

-1576 SQDPRFNVIYLSPNH
+1576 SQDPRFNVEYISPNR

-1599 LTDRDHPFQIYCIF
+1599 LTDRDHPFHIYCIF

-1705 VERDNRFVVTRPSL
+1705 VERDDRFVVTRPSL

-1728 GLSEIGAHRFKCI
+1728 GLSEIGAHKFKCI

-1761 QLKCRSGECLPRAV
+1761 QLKCKSGECLPRAV

-1813 QFECKSVMPGGEPK
+1813 QFECKSVMPGGEPQ

-1838 PRFTIVRPS
+1838 PRFTIIRPS
-1847 REHIIVRAES
+1847 REHVIVRAES

-1873 AASKTIVVQVESVCP
+1873 AASKTIVVQVESMCP
-1888 PGYSKCKDGMCILDN
+1888 PGYSKCKDGTCILEN
-1903 QFCDGIIHCRDGSDE
+1903 QFCDGITHCRDGSDE

-1924 EVAVDVRVHF
+1924 EVTVDIRVHF

-2068 CEVVNGKPPKEKTY
+2068 CEVVNGRPPKEKTY

-2139 DCRGGEDEAECSP
+2139 DCRGGEDEADCSP

-2225 EGDDGIYNCEALSS
+2225 EGDDGIYNCEALTS

>member
-236 PDGRLISNSAF
+236 PDDRLISNSAF

-278 SLIVTTAPLRFQIT
+278 NLIVTTAPLRFQIT

-328 LDTEMNPILDLMGPD
+328 LDTEMNPILDSMGPD

-367 YQRDLSTYITMDGRN
+367 YQRDLSAYITMDGRN

-395 ISGPLYLNARLELEC
+395 VSGPLYLNARLELEC

-488 TQSPT
+488 IQSPT

-818 QCPDGSDEINCAPRC
+818 QCPDGSDEINCVCQP
-833 RPGQY
+833 PSIL
-838 QCSSGECIEQQMR
+838 CSSGECITPEMR
-851 CDGRQDCRDASDET
+851 CDGTQHCRDGSDE
-865 GCPPRCRPG
+865 
-874 QYQCSSGECIEQQ
+874 I
-887 MRCDGR
+887 
-893 QDCRDASDET
+893 
-903 GCPPRCR
+903 
-910 PGQYQCSSGECIEQQ
+910 
-925 MRCDGRQDCRDASDE
+925 
-940 TGCPPRCRPGQYQC
+940 
-954 SSGECIEQQMR
+954 
-965 CDGRQDCRDASDETG
+965 
-980 CPPRCRP
+980 
-987 GQYQCSSGE
+987 
-996 CIEQQMRCDGR
+996 
-1007 QDCRDASDETG
+1007 
-1018 CPPRCRPGQYQC
+1018 
-1030 SSGECIE
+1030 
-1037 QQMRCDGRQDCRDA
+1037 
-1051 SDETGCPPRCRP
+1051 
-1063 GQYQCS
+1063 
-1069 SGECIE
+1069 
-1075 QQMRCDG
+1075 
-1082 RQDCRD
+1082 
-1088 ASDETGCPPRCRPG
+1088 
-1102 QYQCSS
+1102 
-1108 GECIEQQMRCDGR
+1108 
-1121 QDCRDASDET
+1121 
-1131 GCPPRCRPGQYQCS
+1131 
-1145 SGECIEQQMRCDGRQ
+1145 
-1160 DCRDA
+1160 
-1165 SDETGCPPRCR
+1165 
-1176 PGQYQCSSGECI
+1176 
-1188 EQQMRCDGRQDCR
+1188 
-1201 DASDETGCPPRCR
+1201 
-1214 PGQYQCSSGECIE
+1214 
-1227 QQMRC
+1227 
-1232 DGRQD
+1232 
-1237 CRDASD
+1237 
-1243 ETGCPPRCRPGQYQC
+1243 
-1258 SSGECI
+1258 
-1264 EQQMRCDGRQ
+1264 
-1274 DCRDASDETGCPPR
+1274 GCPPR

-1496 PHGEFLCKDGTCR
+1496 PHGEFMCKDGTCR

-1847 REHIIVRAES
+1847 REHVIVRAES

-2139 DCRGGEDEAECSP
+2139 DCRGGEDENDCSP

-2225 EGDDGIYNCEALSS
+2225 EGDDGIYNCEALTS

>member
-1 MFGLYRATNF
+1 MFGLYGATNF

-260 IYRCVASPVE
+260 IYRCVGSPIE

-292 TIEEDLNI
+292 TLEEDLNI
-300 GGFTHRRIVPV
+300 GGFTHRRIILV

-328 LDTEMNPILDLMGPD
+328 LDTEMNPILDSMGPD
-343 LRIKFQSPSDFGRYS
+343 LRINFHSPSDFGRYS

-367 YQRDLSTYITMDGRN
+367 YQRDLSTYITLDGRN

-488 TQSPT
+488 IQSPT

-532 IQRFTPDD
+532 IERFSPDD

-671 RQCIQTSSICDGK
+671 RQCIQTSLICDGK

-733 RFVHSGQ
+733 RFVYSGK

-759 KAPYGLSVEAN
+759 KAPNGLSAEAN

-790 VTDRCGLGYFMCYD
+790 VPDRCGLGYFMCYD
-804 GNCIQQSQRCDGQT
+804 GSCIQQSQRCDGQT
-818 QCPDGSDEINCAPRC
+818 QCPDGSDEIKCVCQPPRIL
-833 RPGQY
+833 
-838 QCSSGECIEQQMR
+838 CSSGECITTEMR
-851 CDGRQDCRDASDET
+851 CDGIQHCRDGSDE
-865 GCPPRCRPG
+865 
-874 QYQCSSGECIEQQ
+874 I
-887 MRCDGR
+887 
-893 QDCRDASDET
+893 A
-903 GCPPRCR
+903 
-910 PGQYQCSSGECIEQQ
+910 
-925 MRCDGRQDCRDASDE
+925 
-940 TGCPPRCRPGQYQC
+940 
-954 SSGECIEQQMR
+954 
-965 CDGRQDCRDASDETG
+965 
-980 CPPRCRP
+980 
-987 GQYQCSSGE
+987 
-996 CIEQQMRCDGR
+996 
-1007 QDCRDASDETG
+1007 
-1018 CPPRCRPGQYQC
+1018 
-1030 SSGECIE
+1030 
-1037 QQMRCDGRQDCRDA
+1037 
-1051 SDETGCPPRCRP
+1051 
-1063 GQYQCS
+1063 
-1069 SGECIE
+1069 
-1075 QQMRCDG
+1075 
-1082 RQDCRD
+1082 
-1088 ASDETGCPPRCRPG
+1088 
-1102 QYQCSS
+1102 
-1108 GECIEQQMRCDGR
+1108 
-1121 QDCRDASDET
+1121 
-1131 GCPPRCRPGQYQCS
+1131 
-1145 SGECIEQQMRCDGRQ
+1145 
-1160 DCRDA
+1160 
-1165 SDETGCPPRCR
+1165 
-1176 PGQYQCSSGECI
+1176 
-1188 EQQMRCDGRQDCR
+1188 
-1201 DASDETGCPPRCR
+1201 
-1214 PGQYQCSSGECIE
+1214 
-1227 QQMRC
+1227 
-1232 DGRQD
+1232 
-1237 CRDASD
+1237 
-1243 ETGCPPRCRPGQYQC
+1243 
-1258 SSGECI
+1258 
-1264 EQQMRCDGRQ
+1264 
-1274 DCRDASDETGCPPR
+1274 
-1288 CRPGQYQCSS
+1288 
-1298 GECIEQQMRCD
+1298 
-1309 GRQDCRDASDE
+1309 
-1320 TGCPPRCRPGQYQC
+1320 CPPRCRPGQYQC

-1398 CRERVNIRVVPDII
+1398 CRERVNIRVVPDVIY
-1412 HTQPYEKWKF
+1412 TQPYERWKF
-1422 ECSVIGADIEPIV
+1422 ECSVLGADVEPIV

-1469 KKERLSFICTF
+1469 KKERFSFICTF

-1488 DVYVRRRC
+1488 DVFVRRRC
-1496 PHGEFLCKDGTCR
+1496 PHGQFMCKDGTCR
-1509 PESDFC
+1509 PETDFC
-1515 NGRVDCPDGSD
+1515 NGQVDCPDGSD
-1526 ERPPYCREIVQ
+1526 ERPPYCRQIIQ
-1537 VEVKPS
+1537 VEIKPS

-1548 PYKRFEFEC
+1548 PYKPFEFEC
-1557 ISYVPG
+1557 ISHVPG
-1563 IKPEARLPSGILV
+1563 IKPEARLSSGILV
-1576 SQDPRFNVIYLSPNH
+1576 SQDPRFNVEYLSPNR
-1591 LQVNAIYG
+1591 LRVNAIYG
-1599 LTDRDHPFQIYCIF
+1599 LTDRDHPFQIHCIF
-1613 PGLENRTAVIE
+1613 PGLENRTTVIE

-1641 LPSNVF
+1641 LPFNLF

-1655 DSSDENERYCAVNIR
+1655 DSSDESERYCAVNIR
-1670 VTPGSIRVVPY
+1670 VTPGSIRVIPN

-1728 GLSEIGAHRFKCI
+1728 GISDIGAHKFKCI

-1761 QLKCRSGECLPRAV
+1761 QAKCRSGECLPRAV
-1775 FCDGKYDCPDRSD
+1775 FCDGKYDCSDRSD

-1799 ITPTTILTRPHESF
+1799 ITPSTILTKTHESF
-1813 QFECKSVMPGGEPK
+1813 QFECKSVIPGGEPQ
-1827 ITLEGYPVEND
+1827 ITLEGSPVEND
-1838 PRFTIVRPS
+1838 PRFTIIRPS
-1847 REHIIVRAES
+1847 REHVIVRAEN

-1873 AASKTIVVQVESVCP
+1873 APSKTIVVQVESVCP
-1888 PGYSKCKDGMCILDN
+1888 PGYSKCKDGTCILSH
-1903 QFCDGIIHCRDGSDE
+1903 QFCDGIAHCRDGSDE

-1924 EVAVDVRVHF
+1924 EVTADVRVHF

-1952 TDKPGT
+1952 TDRPGT

-1967 RPITSD
+1967 RSITSD
-1973 PRFVVSRPSTERAI
+1973 QRFVVSRPSTERAV

-2003 ECVSPSGE
+2003 ECISPSGE

-2026 QRRCPSGQCIF
+2026 QRRCPNGQCIF

-2054 KPENCEYCDPITKP
+2054 RPENCGIFFIFCILYILITYSRISAVSKYLLTFLLTP
-2068 CEVVNGKPPKEKTY
+2068 VTI
-2082 ELHWRC
+2082 R
-2088 DGEDDCGN
+2088 
-2096 RFDEQNCLN
+2096 
-2105 DTRVPDKEC
+2105 
-2114 GATHFRCGTEPY
+2114 GA
-2126 QYIPFAYWCDGGR
+2126 
-2139 DCRGGEDEAECSP
+2139 
-2152 PTIIQTQRQE
+2152 
-2162 THRVRPGGRL
+2162 
-2172 ILECEASGVP
+2172 
-2182 PPMIIWRFN
+2182 
-2191 WRCLRDET
+2191 
-2199 RMRTQAVP
+2199 
-2207 SSLGCKG
+2207 
-2214 SKSRLTIENFR
+2214 
-2225 EGDDGIYNCEALSS
+2225 
-2239 KERAMSQ
+2239 
-2246 DIFVFLSP
+2246 

>member
-270 EGRLQVEN
+270 EGRLQVDN

-311 DSSKPNLTTRE
+311 DPSKPNLTTRE

-328 LDTEMNPILDLMGPD
+328 LDTEMNPILDSMGPD

-488 TQSPT
+488 IQSPT

-818 QCPDGSDEINCAPRC
+818 QCPDGSDEINCVCQP
-833 RPGQY
+833 PSIL
-838 QCSSGECIEQQMR
+838 CSSGECITPEMR
-851 CDGRQDCRDASDET
+851 CDGTQHCRDGSDEI

-903 GCPPRCR
+903 GCPARCR

-940 TGCPPRCRPGQYQC
+940 TGCP
-954 SSGECIEQQMR
+954 
-965 CDGRQDCRDASDETG
+965 A
-980 CPPRCRP
+980 
-987 GQYQCSSGE
+987 
-996 CIEQQMRCDGR
+996 
-1007 QDCRDASDETG
+1007 
-1018 CPPRCRPGQYQC
+1018 
-1030 SSGECIE
+1030 
-1037 QQMRCDGRQDCRDA
+1037 
-1051 SDETGCPPRCRP
+1051 
-1063 GQYQCS
+1063 
-1069 SGECIE
+1069 
-1075 QQMRCDG
+1075 
-1082 RQDCRD
+1082 
-1088 ASDETGCPPRCRPG
+1088 
-1102 QYQCSS
+1102 
-1108 GECIEQQMRCDGR
+1108 
-1121 QDCRDASDET
+1121 
-1131 GCPPRCRPGQYQCS
+1131 RCRPGQYQCS

-1496 PHGEFLCKDGTCR
+1496 PHGEFMCKDGTCL
-1509 PESDFC
+1509 PERDFC

-1681 QRFQFECSTSIPGVS
+1681 QRFQLECSTSIPGVS

-1761 QLKCRSGECLPRAV
+1761 QLKCRSGECLPSAV

-1847 REHIIVRAES
+1847 REHVIVRAES

-1903 QFCDGIIHCRDGSDE
+1903 QFCDGILHCRDGSDE

-2139 DCRGGEDEAECSP
+2139 DCRGGEDEADCSP

-2225 EGDDGIYNCEALSS
+2225 EGDDGIYNCEALTS